1 MSTIKRILVGA
12 VALALL
18 AGPASIAL
26 RASAQD
32 IEVQVPVYETWQP
45 TWDKYTYDTKHVILG
60 IVTDFSPY
68 RLTVQTRDGN
78 TQTVDLKNGTV
89 IRPRGDTPAPGERV
103 AIVGRY
109 SNGTFVA
116 NRVVLRPPELALAG
130 MAELPKGV
138 PDYATWQPDW
148 DRDMYDT
155 AHVMLGTVA
164 DFSPYRLTINRPDGL
179 TETIDL
185 KNGTIIHPTGTTP
198 QRGMRVA
205 LVGYY
210 SNGTFIANRVVLRP

>member
-1 MSTIKRILVGA
+1 MSTFKRILVGA

-18 AGPASIAL
+18 GGPASLAL
-26 RASAQD
+26 RASAQEV
-32 IEVQVPVYETWQP
+32 EVQVPVYETWQP
-45 TWDKYTYDTKHVILG
+45 TWDKYTFDTKHVILG

-78 TQTVDLKNGTV
+78 TQTVDLKEGTV
-89 IRPRGDTPAPGERV
+89 IRPKGDTPAPGERV
-103 AIVGRY
+103 ALVGRY
-109 SNGTFVA
+109 SNGTFIA

-130 MAELPKGV
+130 MAELPAGI

-148 DRDMYDT
+148 DKGTYDT
-155 AHVMLGTVA
+155 RHVMLGTVA
-164 DFSPYRLTINRPDGL
+164 DFSPYRLTIARADGL

-185 KNGTIIHPTGTTP
+185 KNGTVIRPTGATP
-198 QRGMRVA
+198 TQGEHVA